1 MPTLTTPPQNK
12 PTHQTNRYSPGNT
25 SNQRNSPCHGF
36 CKCALAGAE
45 LLSTWFVLLYIL
57 YINKRGCFLFN
68 LYSAKAHKNHLFLL
82 CKCCKNIVL
91 IFAAAITLLI
101 FLGQIVPPSKIYLQH
116 TPTNPTA
123 SNKTS
128 KMS

>member
-1 MPTLTTPPQNK
+1 MPTLTIPPQNK
-12 PTHQTNRYSPGNT
+12 PNHQTNRYSPGNP
-25 SNQRNSPCHGF
+25 SDQRNSPCNGF

-45 LLSTWFVLLYIL
+45 LLSTWLVIL
-57 YINKRGCFLFN
+57 YIPVNKRGCFLFN
-68 LYSAKAHKNHLFLL
+68 LYLAKAHKNHLFLL
-82 CKCCKNIVL
+82 RKCCKNIVL

-101 FLGQIVPPSKIYLQH
+101 FPGQIVPPSKIYLQH
-116 TPTNPTA
+116 TQTNPTA